1 MPASLPGPQKPEVDR
16 SSPYSEPSL
25 TMGPLRPAVL
35 HSATTRA
42 SDCSGL
48 PNDWVL
54 SANRASGYRHQASGK
69 ARSDPLPRERER
81 PDSSRLTRCEN
92 HRRKG
97 MRRAGSWMTRPSD
110 FVLGVALP
118 CYARIT
124 KVIIFPSLGYPCTHT
139 SSFPFRDSLTLWPHA
154 ARLLRLPWLAAG
166 GIALPALAGA
176 TVLKPSRWE

>member
-1 MPASLPGPQKPEVDR
+1 
-16 SSPYSEPSL
+16 
-25 TMGPLRPAVL
+25 MGPLRPAVL

-110 FVLGVALP
+110 FVLGVCAGCSPTLLCPDHEGDHLP
-118 CYARIT
+118 VTRIS
-124 KVIIFPSLGYPCTHT
+124 VHPHLEFSVPG
-139 SSFPFRDSLTLWPHA
+139 LTYLVAPRSA
-154 ARLLRLPWLAAG
+154 A
-166 GIALPALAGA
+166 
-176 TVLKPSRWE
+176 V